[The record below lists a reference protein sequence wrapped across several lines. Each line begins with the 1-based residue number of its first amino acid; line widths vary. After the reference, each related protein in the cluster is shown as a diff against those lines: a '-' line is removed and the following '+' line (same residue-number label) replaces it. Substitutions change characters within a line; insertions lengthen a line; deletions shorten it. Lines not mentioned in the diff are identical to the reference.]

1 MRVPRAKVPFLLLLL
16 AATPAG
22 AQQIVTSAG
31 PGRVAVTLY
40 RDPGRAAGGAI
51 DPQWPN
57 GFALVS
63 ETRQITLPAG
73 EAELR
78 FEGVAGGIVPQSAIV
93 TGLPDGIV
101 ERNRDAYLLSPES
114 LLDRSLGRRV
124 RLRRT
129 SPATGA
135 VSEQEAVIRT
145 GADGAVMVQT
155 AAGFEALRCTG
166 LPETLVYDGVPP
178 GLSARPTLSV
188 RTRSSRPVTATVTLA
203 YLASGFDWQ
212 ANYVAR
218 LSADGAHVDL
228 FAWLVLASAD
238 STSFA
243 NADTQA
249 IAGRLNREE
258 VEREAPVQGPL
269 QLRCWP
275 HSTTSDI
282 PFQDLEERA
291 SGGEL
296 FAVTPVTV
304 VNSQEIR
311 LQGQTRT
318 EDLINSLPQM
328 FARQEAIGD
337 LKLYRIPEPVTVAA
351 QSLKQ
356 VAFLERSNVPVEIVH
371 RRTIAPGDEDSEPAQ
386 IIVLT
391 RNREDRQLG
400 IPLPAGRLQL
410 FRDEGE
416 RSLLLGEG
424 DMTDR
429 AVGEEVEIDIGEAPG
444 VITDLVEASRGRRA
458 EYQLT
463 VTNDQSYPVRFE
475 AVFRVPPAH
484 IRLRDAV
491 LGRRNG
497 LPAWLATVPP
507 NGSVTLRYRLVRS

>member
-1 MRVPRAKVPFLLLLL
+1 MRVPGAKVPFLLLLL

-22 AQQIVTSAG
+22 AQQIVTSAA
-31 PGRVAVTLY
+31 PERVAVTLY
-40 RDPGRAAGGAI
+40 RDPGRQAGGAMN
-51 DPQWPN
+51 PQWLN

-63 ETRQITLPAG
+63 ETRQVTLPAG

-78 FEGVAGGIVPQSAIV
+78 FEGVAGGIIPQSAIIV
-93 TGLPDGIV
+93 GLADGIV

-129 SPATGA
+129 SPANGTID
-135 VSEQEAVIRT
+135 EQEAVIRT

-218 LSADGAHVDL
+218 LSPDGAHVDL

-243 NADTQA
+243 DADTQA
-249 IAGRLNREE
+249 IAGRLNRQE
-258 VEREAPVQGPL
+258 VEREAPVQRPL

-296 FAVTPVTV
+296 FAVSPVTV

-328 FARQEAIGD
+328 FARQEALGD

-356 VAFLERSNVPVEIVH
+356 VAFLQRSAVPVEIVH
-371 RRTIAPGDEDSEPAQ
+371 RRTISAGDEDAEPAR
-386 IIVLT
+386 IMVLT

-424 DMTDR
+424 DVTDR

-444 VITDLVEASRGRRA
+444 VNTDLAEVSRGRRA
-458 EYQLT
+458 EYLLT
-463 VTNDQSYPVRFE
+463 VTNDQSYPVQFE
-475 AVFRVPPAH
+475 AMFRIPPAN
-484 IRLRDAV
+484 IRLQGAV

-497 LPAWLATVPP
+497 LPAWLTTVPP
-507 NGSVTLRYRLVRS
+507 NGSVTLRCRLVRS